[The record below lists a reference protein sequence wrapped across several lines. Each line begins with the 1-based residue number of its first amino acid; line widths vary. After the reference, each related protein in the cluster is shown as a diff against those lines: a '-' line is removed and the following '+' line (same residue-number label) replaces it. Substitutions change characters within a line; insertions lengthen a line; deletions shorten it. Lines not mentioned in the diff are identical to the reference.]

1 MYIVD
6 VNKNEVD
13 KMRHQNNIK
22 TLFSEYGLEYEGM
35 YRRNAESEKL
45 CAKFTKDDKVIWR
58 NIYKSN
64 GNEYIKYDGREFFFD

>member
-1 MYIVD
+1 MYIMNT
-6 VNKNEVD
+6 NKNEVN

-22 TLFSEYGLEYEGM
+22 TLFIEYGIEYEGM

-45 CAKFTKDDKVIWR
+45 CAKLTKDDKVIWR
-58 NIYKSN
+58 NISKNN